1 MRRPNQRRSL
11 AVLSLFVILAMLV
24 AACGPRPALPDAAP
38 QEDAAETT
46 MDSDATDSSDSTA
59 TDAESSTESVAESSG
74 ERNTQT
80 EFDGTYNEA
89 PMWQE
94 MVAAGELPPV
104 EERLP
109 AEPLMVEPLDSIGL
123 YGGTWRRAFTGVK
136 DFHAWGRINYD
147 PVLRWAPEFSDPIQ
161 PGLAKEWSWSDDGT
175 ELTLVFREGL
185 KWSDGEPWTVDDII
199 FWWEYIELDT
209 NITASPHIEWTVDG
223 EPMTLEKVD
232 DYTIKFIF
240 PGPSG
245 IVESM
250 GLAFHGHQWPLAF
263 ERFGVFAPEHYL
275 SQFHP
280 ALNDEIEDYAQFE
293 EMAFDYNVERPVIWA
308 WKPVQ
313 WDPGGTEL
321 ILERNP
327 YYWKTDTAGNQ
338 LPYIDR
344 VHMALVEDGEAIAVK
359 VAAGEIDMQ
368 SRGLGLGKL
377 PVLKENEE
385 AGNYTVSLWS
395 SDGASSVALQPN
407 QSYDDPQ
414 YRELMQNRD
423 FRYALSLAIDRDLI
437 NDIVYLG
444 QATTT
449 NQSVGPATS
458 WYVEDMAMF
467 EADYDP
473 EGAQALLE
481 SAGLVKGDDG
491 IYTFG
496 DGSELNLIIESSSTD
511 GEGLDAL
518 ELITEQLNDIGLQTT
533 LKTMSRDLYWPRAI
547 GNQVMINVW
556 GTGSIFPLMNPD
568 NLLAF
573 NEKSFWGPQFGI
585 WYQTGGESGEE
596 PPEHIKEGQAIFDE
610 ILRTV
615 DGEAQAELGKE
626 LVRNATENMWVI
638 NVAGRAPVIV
648 AVKNNMKNVWAD
660 SDYTSSWIA
669 MSPGNQN
676 PATYYFDDA
685 E

>member
-1 MRRPNQRRSL
+1 MRRTNQPRLLVFVSL
-11 AVLSLFVILAMLV
+11 FIVLSLLI
-24 AACGPRPALPDAAP
+24 AACGPRPELPDAASD
-38 QEDAAETT
+38 QATTDENVAE
-46 MDSDATDSSDSTA
+46 SSDEAADSQET
-59 TDAESSTESVAESSG
+59 STESVATASG
-74 ERNTQT
+74 ERNTNT

-89 PMWQE
+89 PMLKE
-94 MVAAGELPPV
+94 MVAAGDIPPL

-109 AEPLMVEPLDSIGL
+109 SEPLIVEPYESIGL

-136 DFHAWGRINYD
+136 DFHAWGRVNYD

-161 PGLAKEWSWSDDGT
+161 PGLAKEWSWNDEGT

-199 FWWEYIELDT
+199 FWWEHIELDT
-209 NITASPHIEWTVDG
+209 QITASPHIEWTVDG

-232 DYTIKFIF
+232 DLTIKFIF

-275 SQFHP
+275 AQFHP
-280 ALNDEIEDYAQFE
+280 ALNDDIDDYALFE
-293 EMAFDYNVERPVIWA
+293 EMAFDYNIERPVIWA

-321 ILERNP
+321 VLERNP
-327 YYWKTDTAGNQ
+327 YYWKVDPAGNQ

-344 VHMALVEDGEAIAVK
+344 VHMALVEDGEAVAVK
-359 VAAGEIDMQ
+359 AASGELDMQ
-368 SRGLGLGKL
+368 SRHLGLGKL

-407 QSYDDPQ
+407 QSYDDPK

-423 FRYALSLAIDRDLI
+423 FRYALSHAIDRDLI

-449 NQSVGPATS
+449 NQAVGPATS
-458 WYVEDMAMF
+458 WYVDELAMF
-467 EADYDP
+467 KAEYDP
-473 EGAQALLE
+473 EETHALLE
-481 SAGLVKGDDG
+481 SAGLVRGDDG

-496 DGSELNLIIESSSTD
+496 DGSELNLVIESSSTS

-518 ELITEQLNDIGLQTT
+518 ELITEQLNDVGLQST

-585 WYQTGGESGEE
+585 WYQTGGASGEE
-596 PPEHIKEGQAIFDE
+596 PPDHIKEGQEIFAE

-615 DGEAQAELGKE
+615 DSEAQAELGKE
-626 LVRNATENMWVI
+626 LVRNATENMWTI

-648 AVKNNMKNVWAD
+648 LVKNNFKNVWAD
-660 SDYTSSWIA
+660 TDYTASWIA
-669 MSPGNQN
+669 MTPGNQN